1 LKNAIKKTPGMDMH
15 DSPMDNNPAIDIQID
30 EEFDEID
37 GEPDRP
43 VSALNDSSAEQYFL
57 E

>member
-1 LKNAIKKTPGMDMH
+1 MDMH